1 MVELVNLVS
10 PVNFSIS
17 NDLTQMFNFPSRIS
31 DCDSHSPLLDFFLSS
46 NASIC
51 CTMGFP
57 RLGNSDH
64 VVVSVSFNFSSK
76 SKRDAPFHHIAHNY
90 SFADW
95 DGRRD
100 HLRDIPWEDI
110 FKFSD
115 SAVASEFCE
124 RVQVGID
131 VFIPF
136 DKYQVKSHSSSQFSA
151 ACTVAIVHRNHFFR
165 LYQQNE
171 TFETKVVIVV
181 KGFLKLLNLHMGVSH
196 FPET

>member
-115 SAVASEFCE
+115 SAVASEFV
-124 RVQVGID
+124 RG
-131 VFIPF
+131 
-136 DKYQVKSHSSSQFSA
+136 
-151 ACTVAIVHRNHFFR
+151 FR
-165 LYQQNE
+165 LELMYLSLLVNIRSSLTHLHSFQLLVLLPQFTE
-171 TFETKVVIVV
+171 TTFFVCTNRI
-181 KGFLKLLNLHMGVSH
+181 KLLKQK
-196 FPET
+196 